1 MCRCLQ
7 LSLTRDDIK
16 LTEISIR
23 SKPASHLL
31 QKYQR
36 IELLS
41 LSLSLLLSP
50 TLALPFARL
59 PLFAGGVLHVPSSAI
74 GWCVCVAQLTTITH

>member
-41 LSLSLLLSP
+41 LSIS
-50 TLALPFARL
+50 LALSFARL
-59 PLFAGGVLHVPSSAI
+59 LLVASGVLHGFFLLLPLDGVFV
-74 GWCVCVAQLTTITH
+74 WHN